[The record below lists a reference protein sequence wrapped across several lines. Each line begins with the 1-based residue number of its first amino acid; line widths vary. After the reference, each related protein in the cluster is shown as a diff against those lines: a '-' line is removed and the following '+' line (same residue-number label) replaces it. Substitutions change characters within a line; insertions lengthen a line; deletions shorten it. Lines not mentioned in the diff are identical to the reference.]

1 MPEKASSGMMD
12 GVPSM
17 RRDGGAVLC
26 YSFPP
31 YGDAPAESARA
42 SAGAALLSQLRAGNQ
57 RSTDVRRLLCRDLPP
72 LWYAAGI
79 ARRTRNR
86 IMDPVPVLAADVDS
100 SSAARANQNN
110 PTRAKPTL
118 VRGLSLLDSVLLL
131 VSGIIG
137 SSIFLTAKDIA
148 VPLPQPILFL
158 LVWVLGAVISLF
170 GCVAFAELGSMFPD
184 SGGQYIYLREAYG
197 DLVAFLYGWML
208 FAVANGGSIAA
219 LSVASAAYLGKV
231 FPVASEQRVVFALL
245 GISVTRAH
253 VLGLVLIAILTY
265 VNVVGLRWGTLLQNV
280 STWTK
285 FTAMAAFVVL
295 GFAIGKG
302 SWSNFHAPGTS
313 LTMGLAPTQLISAL
327 GVGLIAV
334 FWAYD
339 GWVYIT
345 WVAGEVKEP
354 RRNVPLAMVLGV
366 LAVGVI
372 YVAMNMTYVYA
383 LPLKEIAVHE
393 TIAHA
398 AAEAL
403 FSPGAAMWLSLV
415 IAVSCFSA
423 AATCTLSGARVYL
436 AMAQDGVFFKRMA
449 VIHPKWRTPAFSL
462 VGQGA
467 WAAALTLSGRYDQ
480 LYTYVI
486 YGMVLSYTLTVMG
499 MFLLRWKRPEIPRP
513 YRCTGYPWLPAIY
526 VLIGAAWTL
535 NTIITRPSEA
545 FWGTAI
551 VLVGVPGYLYWKRSG
566 RA

>member
-1 MPEKASSGMMD
+1 MSDS
-12 GVPSM
+12 
-17 RRDGGAVLC
+17 
-26 YSFPP
+26 
-31 YGDAPAESARA
+31 
-42 SAGAALLSQLRAGNQ
+42 
-57 RSTDVRRLLCRDLPP
+57 RLPD
-72 LWYAAGI
+72 
-79 ARRTRNR
+79 
-86 IMDPVPVLAADVDS
+86 
-100 SSAARANQNN
+100 Q
-110 PTRAKPTL
+110 PTPGAKPTL
-118 VRGLSLLDSVLLL
+118 VRGLGLLDSVLLL

-148 VPLPQPILFL
+148 GPLPHPVLFL
-158 LVWVLGAVISLF
+158 LVWVLGALISLCACF
-170 GCVAFAELGSMFPD
+170 AFAELGSMFPD

-197 DLVAFLYGWML
+197 DLIAFLYGWML
-208 FAVANGGSIAA
+208 FSVANGGTIAA
-219 LSVASAAYLGKV
+219 LSVASAAYVGQV
-231 FPVASEQRVVFALL
+231 FPVVSQDQVVTAFA
-245 GISVTRAH
+245 GIVITRAH
-253 VLGLVLIAILTY
+253 LLGLALIVVLTY
-265 VNVVGLRWGTLLQNV
+265 VNVVGLRWGALLQNI

-285 FTAMAAFVVL
+285 FTAMAAFVAL

-302 SWSNFHAPGTS
+302 HWSNFQTHGAA
-313 LTMGLAPTQLISAL
+313 LTMGLGPAQLISAL

-334 FWAYD
+334 FFSYD

-366 LAVGVI
+366 IAVGVI
-372 YVAMNMTYVYA
+372 YVAMNLTYMYA
-383 LPLKEIAVHE
+383 LPLKEIAAHE

-398 AAEAL
+398 AAAAL
-403 FSPGAAMWLSLV
+403 FSPRAAGWLSLM
-415 IAVSCFSA
+415 IAISCFGA

-462 VGQGA
+462 IGQGV

-486 YGMVLSYTLTVMG
+486 YGMVLSYTLTVIG

-526 VLIGAAWTL
+526 VLIGTAWTL
-535 NTIITRPSEA
+535 NTIITRPTQA

-551 VLVGVPGYLYWKRSG
+551 MLIGVPGYLYWKRSN
-566 RA
+566 RNVI

>member
-1 MPEKASSGMMD
+1 METSP
-12 GVPSM
+12 
-17 RRDGGAVLC
+17 AVTE
-26 YSFPP
+26 
-31 YGDAPAESARA
+31 AP
-42 SAGAALLSQLRAGNQ
+42 
-57 RSTDVRRLLCRDLPP
+57 T
-72 LWYAAGI
+72 
-79 ARRTRNR
+79 
-86 IMDPVPVLAADVDS
+86 LATDS
-100 SSAARANQNN
+100 SSTQ
-110 PTRAKPTL
+110 PTL

-137 SSIFLTAKDIA
+137 SSIFLTARDIA
-148 VPLPQPILFL
+148 GPLPQPMLFL
-158 LVWVLGAVISLF
+158 LVWVIGGVISLF
-170 GCVAFAELGSMFPD
+170 GCVAFAELGSMFPE
-184 SGGQYIYLREAYG
+184 SGGQYVYLREAYG

-219 LSVASAAYLGKV
+219 LSVAAAAYTGRV
-231 FPVASEQRVVFALL
+231 FPMVSEEHVVLSIV
-245 GISVTRAH
+245 GITITRAH
-253 VLGLVLIAILTY
+253 LFGLVLIALLTY
-265 VNVVGLRWGTLLQNV
+265 VNVVGLRWGALLQNL

-285 FTAMAAFVVL
+285 FIAMAAFVIL
-295 GFAIGKG
+295 GFALGKG
-302 SWSNFHAPGTS
+302 DWSHFRSHGVG
-313 LTMGLAPTQLISAL
+313 LTMGLHPAQLISVM
-327 GVGLIAV
+327 GVALIAV

-366 LAVGVI
+366 IVVGVI
-372 YVAMNMTYVYA
+372 YMAMNVTYLYA
-383 LPLKEIAVHE
+383 LPLNEIAQHE

-398 AAEAL
+398 AAAAL
-403 FSPGAAMWLSLV
+403 FSPRAAVWLSLM

-462 VGQGA
+462 IGQGV
-467 WAAALTLSGRYDQ
+467 WAALLTVSGRYDQ

-486 YGMVLSYTLTVMG
+486 YGMVLSYTLTVIG

-526 VLIGAAWTL
+526 VLVGAAWTL
-535 NTIITRPSEA
+535 NTIITRPTEA

-566 RA
+566 RARASV

>member
-1 MPEKASSGMMD
+1 MNPIS
-12 GVPSM
+12 VTT
-17 RRDGGAVLC
+17 GA
-26 YSFPP
+26 
-31 YGDAPAESARA
+31 AAESRKPAAA
-42 SAGAALLSQLRAGNQ
+42 SPSL
-57 RSTDVRRLLCRDLPP
+57 
-72 LWYAAGI
+72 I
-79 ARRTRNR
+79 
-86 IMDPVPVLAADVDS
+86 
-100 SSAARANQNN
+100 
-110 PTRAKPTL
+110 
-118 VRGLSLLDSVLLL
+118 RGLSLLDSVLLL

-148 VPLPQPILFL
+148 GPLPQPMLFL
-158 LVWVLGAVISLF
+158 LVWVIGGVISLF
-170 GCVAFAELGSMFPD
+170 GCVAFAELGSMFPE

-208 FAVANGGSIAA
+208 FAVANGGTIAA
-219 LSVASAAYLGKV
+219 LSVASAAYTGQV
-231 FPVASEQRVVFALL
+231 FPIVSQDHIVLQLA
-245 GISVTRAH
+245 GITITRAH
-253 VLGLVLIAILTY
+253 LLGLVLIAILTY
-265 VNVVGLRWGTLLQNV
+265 VNVVGLRWGTLLQNL

-285 FTAMAAFVVL
+285 FVAMAAFVFL

-302 SWSNFHAPGTS
+302 DWSHFSSHGAG
-313 LTMGLAPTQLISAL
+313 LTMGLHPTQLISAM
-327 GVGLIAV
+327 GIALIAV

-366 LAVGVI
+366 LVVGAI
-372 YVAMNMTYVYA
+372 YLAMNMTYLYA
-383 LPLKEIAVHE
+383 LPLSEIARHE

-398 AAEAL
+398 AAAAM
-403 FSPGAAMWLSLV
+403 FSPHAALWLSLM

-462 VGQGA
+462 IGQGI
-467 WAAALTLSGRYDQ
+467 WAALLTLSGRYDQ

-486 YGMVLSYTLTVMG
+486 YGMVLSYTLTVIG

-526 VLIGAAWTL
+526 VLVGVAWTL
-535 NTIITRPSEA
+535 NTIITRPTEA

-551 VLVGVPGYLYWKRSG
+551 VLIGVPFYLFWKRSN
-566 RA
+566 RKAAAVE

>member
-1 MPEKASSGMMD
+1 MPNSSAS
-12 GVPSM
+12 
-17 RRDGGAVLC
+17 
-26 YSFPP
+26 
-31 YGDAPAESARA
+31 
-42 SAGAALLSQLRAGNQ
+42 
-57 RSTDVRRLLCRDLPP
+57 LPP
-72 LWYAAGI
+72 DAA
-79 ARRTRNR
+79 T
-86 IMDPVPVLAADVDS
+86 ADES
-100 SSAARANQNN
+100 PS
-110 PTRAKPTL
+110 L

-148 VPLPQPILFL
+148 GPLPNPTLFF
-158 LVWVLGAVISLF
+158 LVWVLGGVISLCA
-170 GCVAFAELGSMFPD
+170 CVAFAELGSMFPD

-219 LSVASAAYLGKV
+219 LSVASAAYAGQV
-231 FPVASEQRVVFALL
+231 FPIVSQEHVVLSL
-245 GISVTRAH
+245 SGITVTRAH
-253 VLGLVLIAILTY
+253 LFGLLLIAILTY
-265 VNVVGLRWGTLLQNV
+265 VNVVGLRWGTLLQNL

-285 FTAMAAFVVL
+285 FAAMAAFVVL

-302 SWSNFHAPGTS
+302 DWSHFRAHGAG
-313 LTMGLAPTQLISAL
+313 LTMGVHPTQLISAM
-327 GVGLIAV
+327 GVALIAV

-366 LAVGVI
+366 VAVGAI
-372 YVAMNMTYVYA
+372 YMAMNLTYLYA
-383 LPLKEIAVHE
+383 MPLGEIAQHE

-398 AAEAL
+398 AAAAL
-403 FSPGAAMWLSLV
+403 FSPHAAVWLSLM

-462 VGQGA
+462 IGQGV
-467 WAAALTLSGRYDQ
+467 WAALLTLSGRYDQ

-486 YGMVLSYTLTVMG
+486 YGMVLSYTLTVIG
-499 MFLLRWKRPEIPRP
+499 MFILRWKRPEIPRP

-526 VLIGAAWTL
+526 VLVGAAWTL
-535 NTIITRPSEA
+535 NTIIQRPTEA
-545 FWGTAI
+545 LLGTAI
-551 VLVGVPGYLYWKRSG
+551 VLV
-566 RA
+566 

>member
-1 MPEKASSGMMD
+1 MEP
-12 GVPSM
+12 
-17 RRDGGAVLC
+17 
-26 YSFPP
+26 
-31 YGDAPAESARA
+31 
-42 SAGAALLSQLRAGNQ
+42 
-57 RSTDVRRLLCRDLPP
+57 T
-72 LWYAAGI
+72 
-79 ARRTRNR
+79 
-86 IMDPVPVLAADVDS
+86 PVLPAVNNTNQASDS
-100 SSAARANQNN
+100 
-110 PTRAKPTL
+110 KPTL
-118 VRGLSLLDSVLLL
+118 VRGLGLLDSVLLL

-148 VPLPQPILFL
+148 TPLPQPLLFI
-158 LVWVLGAVISLF
+158 LVWVLGALISLCACF
-170 GCVAFAELGSMFPD
+170 AFAELGSMFPD

-197 DLVAFLYGWML
+197 DLIAFLYGWML

-219 LSVASAAYLGKV
+219 LSVASAAYAGQVVPLV
-231 FPVASEQRVVFALL
+231 SQEHVVFSVL
-245 GISVTRAH
+245 GIVVTRAH
-253 VLGLVLIAILTY
+253 VFALVLIAVLTY
-265 VNVVGLRWGTLLQNV
+265 VNVVGLRWGALLQNV

-285 FTAMAAFVVL
+285 FLAMAGFVLL

-302 SWSNFHAPGTS
+302 HWSNFHSNGISP
-313 LTMGLAPTQLISAL
+313 TMGLSPGQLISAL

-354 RRNVPLAMVLGV
+354 RKNVPRAMVLGV
-366 LAVGVI
+366 LAVGAI
-372 YVAMNMTYVYA
+372 YIAMNLTYMYA
-383 LPLKEIAVHE
+383 LPMKEIAAHE

-398 AAEAL
+398 AAVAL
-403 FSPGAAMWLSLV
+403 FSPQAAVWLSLM
-415 IAVSCFSA
+415 IAISCFSA

-449 VIHPKWRTPAFSL
+449 EIHPKWRTPAFSL
-462 VGQGA
+462 IGQGI

-486 YGMVLSYTLTVMG
+486 YGMVLSYTLTVIG
-499 MFLLRWKRPEIPRP
+499 MFLLRWKRPDIPRP

-526 VLIGAAWTL
+526 VIIGAAWTL

-551 VLVGVPGYLYWKRSG
+551 VLLGVPGYLYWKWSG
-566 RA
+566 RKANAS

>member
-1 MPEKASSGMMD
+1 M
-12 GVPSM
+12 
-17 RRDGGAVLC
+17 
-26 YSFPP
+26 
-31 YGDAPAESARA
+31 ESA
-42 SAGAALLSQLRAGNQ
+42 
-57 RSTDVRRLLCRDLPP
+57 
-72 LWYAAGI
+72 
-79 ARRTRNR
+79 
-86 IMDPVPVLAADVDS
+86 PVLPADQSPSPD
-100 SSAARANQNN
+100 
-110 PTRAKPTL
+110 AKPTL
-118 VRGLSLLDSVLLL
+118 VRGLGLLDSVLLL

-148 VPLPQPILFL
+148 GPLPQPVLFL
-158 LVWVLGAVISLF
+158 LVWVLGALISLCACF
-170 GCVAFAELGSMFPD
+170 AFAELGSMFPD

-197 DLVAFLYGWML
+197 DLIAFLYGWML
-208 FAVANGGSIAA
+208 FSVANGGTIAA
-219 LSVASAAYLGKV
+219 LSVASAAYVGQV
-231 FPVASEQRVVFALL
+231 FPVVSQDHVVVAFA
-245 GISVTRAH
+245 GIIVTRAH
-253 VLGLVLIAILTY
+253 LLGLILIALLTY

-302 SWSNFHAPGTS
+302 NWSNFHAHGVGLS
-313 LTMGLAPTQLISAL
+313 MGVGPAQLISAL

-372 YVAMNMTYVYA
+372 YIAMNLTYMYA
-383 LPLKEIAVHE
+383 LPMKEIAAHE

-398 AAEAL
+398 AAAVL
-403 FSPGAAMWLSLV
+403 FSPRAAVWLSLM

-462 VGQGA
+462 IGQGV

-486 YGMVLSYTLTVMG
+486 YGMVLSYTLTVIG

-526 VLIGAAWTL
+526 VLIGTAWTL
-535 NTIITRPSEA
+535 NTIITRPTEA

-551 VLVGVPGYLYWKRSG
+551 VLIGVPGYLYWKRG
-566 RA
+566 NRKTAAAE

>member
-1 MPEKASSGMMD
+1 MEPSS
-12 GVPSM
+12 
-17 RRDGGAVLC
+17 VL
-26 YSFPP
+26 P
-31 YGDAPAESARA
+31 
-42 SAGAALLSQLRAGNQ
+42 GAAPPDSASQN
-57 RSTDVRRLLCRDLPP
+57 
-72 LWYAAGI
+72 
-79 ARRTRNR
+79 
-86 IMDPVPVLAADVDS
+86 
-100 SSAARANQNN
+100 
-110 PTRAKPTL
+110 AKPSL

-148 VPLPQPILFL
+148 TPLPQPVLFL
-158 LVWVLGAVISLF
+158 LVWVLGALISLCACF
-170 GCVAFAELGSMFPD
+170 AFAELGSMFPD

-197 DLVAFLYGWML
+197 DLIAFLYGWML
-208 FAVANGGSIAA
+208 FGVANGGTIAA
-219 LSVASAAYLGKV
+219 LSVASAAYTGQV
-231 FPVASEQRVVFALL
+231 FPVVSQEHVVFAIGSLA
-245 GISVTRAH
+245 VTRAH
-253 VLGLVLIAILTY
+253 LFALVLIVVLTY
-265 VNVVGLRWGTLLQNV
+265 VNVVGLRWGALLQNV

-285 FTAMAAFVVL
+285 FAAMAAFVVL
-295 GFAIGKG
+295 GLVIGKG
-302 SWSNFHAPGTS
+302 NWDHFRPHEVS
-313 LTMGLAPTQLISAL
+313 LTLGLGTAQFISAL

-366 LAVGVI
+366 IAVAVI
-372 YVAMNMTYVYA
+372 YIAMNVTYVYA
-383 LPLKEIAVHE
+383 LPLKEVAVHE

-398 AAEAL
+398 AAAAL
-403 FSPGAAMWLSLV
+403 FSPGAAVWLSLM

-462 VGQGA
+462 IGQGI
-467 WAAALTLSGRYDQ
+467 WSAALTLSGRYDQ

-486 YGMVLSYTLTVMG
+486 YGMVLSYTLTVIA
-499 MFLLRWKRPEIPRP
+499 MFWLRYKRPDIPRP

-526 VLIGAAWTL
+526 VVIGASWTL
-535 NTIITRPSEA
+535 NTIITRPTEA

-551 VLVGVPGYLYWKRSG
+551 VLVGVPGYLYWKRSN
-566 RA
+566 RRTPAAE